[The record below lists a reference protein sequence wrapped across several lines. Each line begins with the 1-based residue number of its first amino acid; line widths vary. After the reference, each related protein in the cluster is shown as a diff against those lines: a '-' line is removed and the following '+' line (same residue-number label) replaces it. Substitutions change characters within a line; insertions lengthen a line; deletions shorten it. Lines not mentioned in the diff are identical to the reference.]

1 MTHPLISITI
11 AQPFNLPLKLAAS
24 PFISPNTLKIPI
36 AKMSRDFAKRNAAPA
51 RRTNTAKS
59 SPAPAW
65 LWFVI
70 GAIFGAFAMTLVF
83 TLHKPKPVQGSA
95 TEVAKPDENGSKTPK
110 PRFDFYK
117 LLQESEQI
125 VPATETI
132 GDPEKLA
139 EQTTNNIEYIL
150 QVGSFPNQTEADKL
164 RAQLILLNLD
174 AHIES
179 VEIHKGE
186 IWHRVVVGPF
196 DSQEKLATARS
207 ALVNNQY
214 TALVLKRAKNTKK

>member
-1 MTHPLISITI
+1 
-11 AQPFNLPLKLAAS
+11 
-24 PFISPNTLKIPI
+24 
-36 AKMSRDFAKRNAAPA
+36 MSKDFAKRSATPNRRASAP
-51 RRTNTAKS
+51 KGKQ
-59 SPAPAW
+59 APAW
-65 LWFVI
+65 LWFTI
-70 GAIFGAFAMTLVF
+70 GAICGAFGMALAF
-83 TLHKPKPVQGSA
+83 TLHNPKAPTDVSA
-95 TEVAKPDENGSKTPK
+95 QEQTPAANESKTPK

-132 GDPEKLA
+132 GDTEKTPEHPA
-139 EQTTNNIEYIL
+139 SNIEYIL
-150 QVGSFPNQTEADKL
+150 QVGSFPNQAEADKL

-196 DSQEKLATARS
+196 DSQEKLASARS
-207 ALVNNQY
+207 SLVNNQY
-214 TALVLKRAKNTKK
+214 SALVLKRAKSVKK

>member
-1 MTHPLISITI
+1 
-11 AQPFNLPLKLAAS
+11 
-24 PFISPNTLKIPI
+24 
-36 AKMSRDFAKRNAAPA
+36 MSRDFAKRNAAPT
-51 RRTNTAKS
+51 RRISSAKRK
-59 SPAPAW
+59 PAPAW
-65 LWFVI
+65 LWFVM
-70 GAIFGAFAMTLVF
+70 GAIFGAFVMTLVF
-83 TLHKPKPVQGSA
+83 TFHKPKPA
-95 TEVAKPDENGSKTPK
+95 PAPIETTEPQESESKTPK

-132 GDPEKLA
+132 GDEKTA
-139 EQTTNNIEYIL
+139 ASSASNIEYIL
-150 QVGSFPNQTEADKL
+150 QVGSFPNKPEADKL

-207 ALVNNQY
+207 SLVNNQY
-214 TALVLKRAKNTKK
+214 TALVLKRARNAKK

>member
-1 MTHPLISITI
+1 
-11 AQPFNLPLKLAAS
+11 
-24 PFISPNTLKIPI
+24 
-36 AKMSRDFAKRNAAPA
+36 MSRDFAKRNAAPT
-51 RRTNTAKS
+51 RRASTAKS
-59 SPAPAW
+59 APAPAW
-65 LWFVI
+65 LWFVM
-70 GAIFGAFAMTLVF
+70 GAIFGAFVMTLVF
-83 TLHKPKPVQGSA
+83 TLHKPKPVQDPVA
-95 TEVAKPDENGSKTPK
+95 ETAKPGESESKTPK

-132 GDPEKLA
+132 GDTEKVA
-139 EQTTNNIEYIL
+139 ESSVSNIEYIL

-196 DSQEKLATARS
+196 DSQEKLAATRS
-207 ALVNNQY
+207 TLVNNQY
-214 TALVLKRAKNTKK
+214 TALVLKRAKNAKK

>member
-1 MTHPLISITI
+1 
-11 AQPFNLPLKLAAS
+11 
-24 PFISPNTLKIPI
+24 
-36 AKMSRDFAKRNAAPA
+36 MSKDFAKRNAAPN
-51 RRTNTAKS
+51 RRTSASKS
-59 SPAPAW
+59 KQVPTW
-65 LWFVI
+65 LWFVA
-70 GAIFGAFAMTLVF
+70 GAICGAFAMALVF
-83 TLHKPKPVQGSA
+83 TLHTPKPVTDPNS
-95 TEVAKPDENGSKTPK
+95 VAEKPVESESKTPK

-125 VPATETI
+125 VPATETM
-132 GDPEKLA
+132 GETEKAPENPA
-139 EQTTNNIEYIL
+139 NNIEYIL

-196 DSQEKLATARS
+196 SSQEKLASARS
-207 ALVNNQY
+207 SLVANQY
-214 TALVLKRAKNTKK
+214 TALVLKRAKNGKK

>member
-1 MTHPLISITI
+1 
-11 AQPFNLPLKLAAS
+11 
-24 PFISPNTLKIPI
+24 
-36 AKMSRDFAKRNAAPA
+36 MSKDFAKRNAAPNRRASSA
-51 RRTNTAKS
+51 RGKQ
-59 SPAPAW
+59 APVW
-65 LWFVI
+65 VWFVL
-70 GAIFGAFAMTLVF
+70 GAICGAFVMALVF
-83 TLHKPKPVQGSA
+83 TFHTSKAKTDVPVEETKPA
-95 TEVAKPDENGSKTPK
+95 AESKTPK

-132 GDPEKLA
+132 GDAEKTPDNTA
-139 EQTTNNIEYIL
+139 SNIEYIL

-207 ALVNNQY
+207 SLVANQY
-214 TALVLKRAKNTKK
+214 TALVLKRAKGGKK

>member
-1 MTHPLISITI
+1 
-11 AQPFNLPLKLAAS
+11 
-24 PFISPNTLKIPI
+24 
-36 AKMSRDFAKRNAAPA
+36 MSKDFAKRNTAPN
-51 RRTNTAKS
+51 RRASAPKGKQ
-59 SPAPAW
+59 APAW
-65 LWFVI
+65 VWFII
-70 GAIFGAFAMTLVF
+70 GAICGAFGMALVF
-83 TLHKPKPVQGSA
+83 TLHKAQPETAAIEEQKPAVN
-95 TEVAKPDENGSKTPK
+95 ESKTPK

-132 GDPEKLA
+132 GDAEKPA
-139 EQTTNNIEYIL
+139 EHPASNIEYIL
-150 QVGSFPNQTEADKL
+150 QVGSFPNQAEADKL

-186 IWHRVVVGPF
+186 VWHRVVVGPF

-207 ALVNNQY
+207 SLVANQY
-214 TALVLKRAKNTKK
+214 TALVLKRAKNSKK

>member
-1 MTHPLISITI
+1 
-11 AQPFNLPLKLAAS
+11 
-24 PFISPNTLKIPI
+24 
-36 AKMSRDFAKRNAAPA
+36 MSKDFAKRNAAPN
-51 RRTNTAKS
+51 RRASAPKGKQ
-59 SPAPAW
+59 APAW
-65 LWFVI
+65 VWFII
-70 GAIFGAFAMTLVF
+70 GAICGAFGMALVF
-83 TLHKPKPVQGSA
+83 TLHTPKAQPETPAEEQKPA
-95 TEVAKPDENGSKTPK
+95 ANESKTPK

-132 GDPEKLA
+132 GETEKPSAKPES
-139 EQTTNNIEYIL
+139 NIEYIL
-150 QVGSFPNQTEADKL
+150 QVGSFPNQAEADKL

-186 IWHRVVVGPF
+186 VWHRVVVGPF

-207 ALVNNQY
+207 SLVANQY
-214 TALVLKRAKNTKK
+214 TALVLKRAKNSKK

>member
-1 MTHPLISITI
+1 MALI
-11 AQPFNLPLKLAAS
+11 
-24 PFISPNTLKIPI
+24 
-36 AKMSRDFAKRNAAPA
+36 
-51 RRTNTAKS
+51 
-59 SPAPAW
+59 
-65 LWFVI
+65 
-70 GAIFGAFAMTLVF
+70 F
-83 TLHKPKPVQGSA
+83 TFHKPQVEAPVEEQKPAES
-95 TEVAKPDENGSKTPK
+95 ESKTPK

-132 GDPEKLA
+132 GESEKSSA
-139 EQTTNNIEYIL
+139 RADSNIEYIL
-150 QVGSFPNQTEADKL
+150 QVGSFPNQPEADKL

-207 ALVNNQY
+207 SLVSNQY
-214 TALVLKRAKNTKK
+214 TALVLKRAKGGKK

>member
-1 MTHPLISITI
+1 MQSNNP
-11 AQPFNLPLKLAAS
+11 
-24 PFISPNTLKIPI
+24 
-36 AKMSRDFAKRNAAPA
+36 MSRDFAKRNAAPN
-51 RRTNTAKS
+51 RRASSSKS
-59 SPAPAW
+59 KNAPAW
-65 LWFVI
+65 IWFVVGVI
-70 GAIFGAFAMTLVF
+70 VGAFAMALVF
-83 TLHKPKPVQGSA
+83 TLHSSKPPAPIEPVKPVES
-95 TEVAKPDENGSKTPK
+95 ESKTPK

-125 VPATETI
+125 VPATETMEAEKA
-132 GDPEKLA
+132 PENPA
-139 EQTTNNIEYIL
+139 NNIEYIL

-196 DSQEKLATARS
+196 SSQEKLASARS
-207 ALVNNQY
+207 SLVANQY
-214 TALVLKRAKNTKK
+214 TALVLKRAKNAKK

>member
-1 MTHPLISITI
+1 
-11 AQPFNLPLKLAAS
+11 
-24 PFISPNTLKIPI
+24 
-36 AKMSRDFAKRNAAPA
+36 MSKDFAKRNAAPN
-51 RRTNTAKS
+51 RRASAPKGKQV
-59 SPAPAW
+59 PAW
-65 LWFVI
+65 LWFVV
-70 GAIFGAFAMTLVF
+70 GTIFGAFAMSLVF
-83 TLHKPKPVQGSA
+83 TLNTPKLNPDTAAEPVKSA
-95 TEVAKPDENGSKTPK
+95 QSESKTPK

-132 GDPEKLA
+132 GEAEKTPENPA
-139 EQTTNNIEYIL
+139 SNIEYIL
-150 QVGSFPNQTEADKL
+150 QVGSFPNQPEADKL

-196 DSQEKLATARS
+196 GSQEKLASARS
-207 ALVNNQY
+207 SLVANQY
-214 TALVLKRAKNTKK
+214 TALVLKRAKKR

>member
-1 MTHPLISITI
+1 
-11 AQPFNLPLKLAAS
+11 
-24 PFISPNTLKIPI
+24 
-36 AKMSRDFAKRNAAPA
+36 MSKDFAKRNAAPN
-51 RRTNTAKS
+51 RRASAPKGTQ
-59 SPAPAW
+59 APAW
-65 LWFVI
+65 LWFVV
-70 GAIFGAFAMTLVF
+70 GAIVGAFAMALVF
-83 TLHKPKPVQGSA
+83 TLHTPKPTPAANAEQV
-95 TEVAKPDENGSKTPK
+95 KPVESESKTPK

-125 VPATETI
+125 VPATETM
-132 GDPEKLA
+132 GEAEKTPDTA
-139 EQTTNNIEYIL
+139 NNIEYIL

-196 DSQEKLATARS
+196 SSQEKLASARS
-207 ALVNNQY
+207 SLVANQY
-214 TALVLKRAKNTKK
+214 TALVLKRAKNSKK

>member
-1 MTHPLISITI
+1 
-11 AQPFNLPLKLAAS
+11 
-24 PFISPNTLKIPI
+24 
-36 AKMSRDFAKRNAAPA
+36 MSRDFAKRNAAPN
-51 RRTNTAKS
+51 RRASAPKGK
-59 SPAPAW
+59 PAPAW
-65 LWFVI
+65 LWFVM
-70 GAIFGAFAMTLVF
+70 GTIFGAFVMTLVF
-83 TLHKPKPVQGSA
+83 TLHKPKPIPDPA
-95 TEVAKPDENGSKTPK
+95 AEIAKAEESESKTPK

-132 GDPEKLA
+132 GDPEKAA
-139 EQTTNNIEYIL
+139 ETPASNIEYIL
-150 QVGSFPNQTEADKL
+150 QVGSFPNQTDADKL

-214 TALVLKRAKNTKK
+214 TALVLKRAKNAKK

>member
-1 MTHPLISITI
+1 
-11 AQPFNLPLKLAAS
+11 
-24 PFISPNTLKIPI
+24 
-36 AKMSRDFAKRNAAPA
+36 MSRDFARRNAAPN
-51 RRTNTAKS
+51 RRASAPKS
-59 SPAPAW
+59 KPAPAW
-65 LWFVI
+65 LWFVM

-83 TLHKPKPVQGSA
+83 TLHKPKPVQDPA
-95 TEVAKPDENGSKTPK
+95 AEAAKPAENESKTPK

-132 GDPEKLA
+132 GDADKVADTPA
-139 EQTTNNIEYIL
+139 SNIEYIL
-150 QVGSFPNQTEADKL
+150 QVGSFPNQGEADKL

-207 ALVNNQY
+207 SLVNNQY
-214 TALVLKRAKNTKK
+214 TALVLKRAKNAKK

>member
-1 MTHPLISITI
+1 
-11 AQPFNLPLKLAAS
+11 
-24 PFISPNTLKIPI
+24 
-36 AKMSRDFAKRNAAPA
+36 MSRDFAKRNAAPT
-51 RRTNTAKS
+51 RRASAAKS
-59 SPAPAW
+59 SAAPAW
-65 LWFVI
+65 LWFVM
-70 GAIFGAFAMTLVF
+70 GAIFGAFVMTLVF
-83 TLHKPKPVQGSA
+83 TLHKPKPAQDP
-95 TEVAKPDENGSKTPK
+95 VAETAQPEESESKTPK

-132 GDPEKLA
+132 GDEKAA
-139 EQTTNNIEYIL
+139 ESSASNIEYIL
-150 QVGSFPNQTEADKL
+150 QVGSFPNKPEADKL

-214 TALVLKRAKNTKK
+214 TALVLKRAKNAKK

>member
-1 MTHPLISITI
+1 
-11 AQPFNLPLKLAAS
+11 
-24 PFISPNTLKIPI
+24 
-36 AKMSRDFAKRNAAPA
+36 MSRDFAKRNSSSN
-51 RRTNTAKS
+51 RRTSGSQNNN
-59 SPAPAW
+59 APAW
-65 LWFVI
+65 LWFII
-70 GAIFGAFAMTLVF
+70 GAITGAFAMALVF
-83 TLHKPKPVQGSA
+83 TWNNQKAKQQAPVETPKPAA
-95 TEVAKPDENGSKTPK
+95 TDSKVPK

-117 LLQESEQI
+117 LLQESEVI
-125 VPATETI
+125 VPATETT
-132 GDPEKLA
+132 GEGEKKPEA
-139 EQTTNNIEYIL
+139 PASNIEYIL

-196 DSQEKLATARS
+196 DSQEKLASARS
-207 ALVNNQY
+207 SLVNNQY

>member
-1 MTHPLISITI
+1 
-11 AQPFNLPLKLAAS
+11 
-24 PFISPNTLKIPI
+24 
-36 AKMSRDFAKRNAAPA
+36 MSKDFAKRNAAPN
-51 RRTNTAKS
+51 RRASSAKGKS
-59 SPAPAW
+59 APAW
-65 LWFVI
+65 VWFVA
-70 GAIFGAFAMTLVF
+70 GAMVGAFAMALVF
-83 TLHKPKPVQGSA
+83 TLHSSKPPVPPVEPKP
-95 TEVAKPDENGSKTPK
+95 TESESKTPK

-125 VPATETI
+125 VPATETMEAEKA
-132 GDPEKLA
+132 PENPA
-139 EQTTNNIEYIL
+139 SNIEYIL

-196 DSQEKLATARS
+196 SSQEKLASARS
-207 ALVNNQY
+207 SLVANQY
-214 TALVLKRAKNTKK
+214 TALVLKRAKNGKK

>member
-1 MTHPLISITI
+1 
-11 AQPFNLPLKLAAS
+11 
-24 PFISPNTLKIPI
+24 
-36 AKMSRDFAKRNAAPA
+36 MSRDFAKRNAAPN
-51 RRTNTAKS
+51 RRASSAKNK
-59 SPAPAW
+59 PAPAW
-65 LWFVI
+65 LWFVM

-83 TLHKPKPVQGSA
+83 TLYKPKPVQEPVA
-95 TEVAKPDENGSKTPK
+95 DAAKPPENESKTPK

-132 GDPEKLA
+132 GDAEKTA
-139 EQTTNNIEYIL
+139 ENPATNIEYIL
-150 QVGSFPNQTEADKL
+150 QVGSFPNQSEADKL
-164 RAQLILLNLD
+164 RAQLILLNLA

-196 DSQEKLATARS
+196 DSQEKLAATRS
-207 ALVNNQY
+207 TLVNNQY
-214 TALVLKRAKNTKK
+214 TALVLKRAKNAKK

>member
-1 MTHPLISITI
+1 
-11 AQPFNLPLKLAAS
+11 
-24 PFISPNTLKIPI
+24 
-36 AKMSRDFAKRNAAPA
+36 MSRDFARHNAAPN
-51 RRTNTAKS
+51 RRASSAKGK
-59 SPAPAW
+59 PAPAW
-65 LWFVI
+65 LWFVM
-70 GAIFGAFAMTLVF
+70 GAIFGAFAMTLLF
-83 TLHKPKPVQGSA
+83 TLHKPKPTPDPTA
-95 TEVAKPDENGSKTPK
+95 EITKPEENASKTPK

-132 GDPEKLA
+132 SDADK
-139 EQTTNNIEYIL
+139 TTETPASNIEYIL
-150 QVGSFPNQTEADKL
+150 QVGSFPNKPEADKL

-186 IWHRVVVGPF
+186 MWHRVVVGPF

-214 TALVLKRAKNTKK
+214 TALVLKRAKNPKK

>member
-1 MTHPLISITI
+1 
-11 AQPFNLPLKLAAS
+11 
-24 PFISPNTLKIPI
+24 
-36 AKMSRDFAKRNAAPA
+36 MSRDFAKRNAAPT
-51 RRTNTAKS
+51 RRASTAKNT
-59 SPAPAW
+59 PAPVW
-65 LWFVI
+65 LWFVM
-70 GAIFGAFAMTLVF
+70 GAICGAFAMTLVF
-83 TLHKPKPVQGSA
+83 TLHKPNAVQIPA
-95 TEVAKPDENGSKTPK
+95 TDIAKAEENESKTPK

-132 GDPEKLA
+132 GDADKAPENSA
-139 EQTTNNIEYIL
+139 SNIEYIL
-150 QVGSFPNQTEADKL
+150 QVGSFPNQAEADKL

-196 DSQEKLATARS
+196 GSQEKLASARS
-207 ALVNNQY
+207 SLVNNQY
-214 TALVLKRAKNTKK
+214 TALVLKRAKSAKK